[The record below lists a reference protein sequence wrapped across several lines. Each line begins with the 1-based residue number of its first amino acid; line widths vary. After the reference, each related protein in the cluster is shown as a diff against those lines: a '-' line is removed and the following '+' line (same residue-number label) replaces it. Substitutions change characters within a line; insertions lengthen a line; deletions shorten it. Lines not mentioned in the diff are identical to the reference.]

1 MRNKLL
7 CALSVLVVALSLFL
21 FAGCSS
27 CGGCKGKTNELKSST
42 GVTLSGGGFGKQAK
56 LVTDKIQLTE
66 DAIPHTLDKL
76 PEEYRTL
83 TDSEIVAMDISVQD
97 NGVKVQPD
105 GKVRISV
112 PAPIAGVKKYLV
124 FHIKSETE
132 VEELDC
138 TFENGNLMF
147 ETD

>member
-27 CGGCKGKTNELKSST
+27 CGGCGGKTNELKSST

-56 LVTDKIQLTE
+56 LVTEKIQLTE

-76 PEEYRTL
+76 PEEYQTL

-97 NGVKVQPD
+97 NGVKV
-105 GKVRISV
+105 
-112 PAPIAGVKKYLV
+112 
-124 FHIKSETE
+124 
-132 VEELDC
+132 
-138 TFENGNLMF
+138 
-147 ETD
+147 